1 MRKIAPSRN
10 KVELLIS
17 VLVVLFFV
25 WILWEARNWPAQ
37 SKLFP
42 WSLGLSSLVL
52 ALIQVAIA
60 GHAAFKEPCLDA
72 ETGVGNGPASRDRS
86 PAGSEAAARWRALVL
101 CGWIVGFFLGI
112 CLLGFKVGALCL
124 TFFFLKFT
132 ANENWTISA
141 AIAVGSYL
149 FFWLVFDVALG
160 VPLDNGL
167 IGDYFGWS

>member
-1 MRKIAPSRN
+1 MAPSRN

-17 VLVVLFFV
+17 VIVVLFFV

-52 ALIQVAIA
+52 ALIQVTIA
-60 GHAAFKEPCLDA
+60 VRAAFKELATDA
-72 ETGVGNGPASRDRS
+72 ETGAEDGRASADRS
-86 PAGSEAAARWRALVL
+86 FSVSEAAAARWRALIL
-101 CGWIVGFFLGI
+101 CGWVVGFFLGI

-124 TFFFLKFT
+124 TFLFLRFT

-141 AIAVGSYL
+141 AMAVGSYL

>member
-1 MRKIAPSRN
+1 MATPRKTI
-10 KVELLIS
+10 ELLIS
-17 VLVVLFFV
+17 VLVMVFFV

-42 WSLGLSSLVL
+42 WSLGFSSLGL

-60 GHAAFKEPCLDA
+60 GRAAFKEVAANP
-72 ETGVGNGPASRDRS
+72 ETGAGNGRASVDRS
-86 PAGSEAAARWRALVL
+86 LSVSEAAARWRALIL
-101 CGWIVGFFLGI
+101 CGWVVGFFLGI

-124 TFFFLKFT
+124 TFLFLRFT
-132 ANENWTISA
+132 ANENWTTSA
-141 AIAVGSYL
+141 VMAVGSYL